1 MESHEA
7 HEAHESHDSHESH
20 EAQWGGS
27 TRFESSMSN
36 SMFNNSTSVS
46 HQSSRISRSTLS
58 HKSSQN
64 AEQKPLLVQEQTPL
78 LSNEQTPLLANEHT
92 PLLAHE
98 DRSDDEHE
106 NDDNDDDAPRTA
118 ATTSLLRTLSGSS
131 GSGKAPFW
139 KKRWPSILALVILCL
154 VVVAIMS
161 GFLVSEGIEEYAM
174 QAADFRPTK
183 LSLDGLADQGAQ
195 VRIEGDFTM
204 DASKV
209 KKQSVRNIGRF
220 GTWIAREAETGPF
233 DAHVYLP
240 EYGNVLV
247 GTAKIPSIKVNIRNG
262 HTTHISFVTSVQPG
276 SPDGIRNV
284 AHDYIEGRLDAIT
297 IKGKAEVPVKSGLI
311 NVGKQ
316 IVEQS
321 MVFKGGDIPALP
333 HYNITKLNI
342 REAKKGH
349 KGMGADASIVVM
361 NDYPVEIT
369 LPPVAVDVSI
379 DGCSS
384 EKQVFVGT
392 AETAEL
398 QVKPKTN
405 IQVNVTGNVEHLSE
419 ALTQVCP
426 NTAKSPLDHFIGDY
440 MKGEE
445 ATIYISCCKF
455 PDPNTPDWA
464 RDLLKDIT
472 VPVPFT
478 GREMG
483 NMVKNFSMADM
494 HFSLPDPFAE
504 PGTPEGS
511 PKISA
516 IVNVDVGLP
525 NEMNFPL
532 DVNQIK
538 ADADILYKG
547 KKLGKMD
554 LSKWQKANSTRIEA
568 HGKEGPSLLVQSVIK
583 DAPIKIL
590 DDDLFS
596 EVVQA
601 LIFGGKS
608 VMLDMVASVS
618 IGVDTP
624 MGKFAIRGIPAKGS
638 VPVKRS

>member
-1 MESHEA
+1 MESP
-7 HEAHESHDSHESH
+7 
-20 EAQWGGS
+20 EAQWGS
-27 TRFESSMSN
+27 TRTPSLRPASQK
-36 SMFNNSTSVS
+36 STR
-46 HQSSRISRSTLS
+46 SSRSAPSQKSNRSTR
-58 HKSSQN
+58 
-64 AEQKPLLVQEQTPL
+64 TT
-78 LSNEQTPLLANEHT
+78 EQTPLLAR
-92 PLLAHE
+92 E
-98 DRSDDEHE
+98 DVSDDEHDE
-106 NDDNDDDAPRTA
+106 EEETPPSP
-118 ATTSLLRTLSGSS
+118 ATTSLLRSLSGSGPS
-131 GSGKAPFW
+131 DKTPFW
-139 KKRWPSILALVILCL
+139 KKRWPSILALAILCM
-154 VVVAIMS
+154 AILGIMF
-161 GFLVSEGIEEYAM
+161 GFLASEGIEEYAM
-174 QAADFRPTK
+174 QAADFRPTR

-233 DAHVYLP
+233 DAQVYLP

-284 AHDYIEGRLDAIT
+284 AKDYIDGRLGQIR

-342 REAKKGH
+342 REAQKGR
-349 KGMGADASIVVM
+349 KGMGADASIVVD
-361 NDYPVEIT
+361 NDFPVELT
-369 LPPVAVDVSI
+369 LPPVGVDVLI
-379 DGCSS
+379 DGCDS
-384 EKQVFVGT
+384 KRHVFVGT

-398 QVKPKTN
+398 RVKPKKD

-419 ALTQVCP
+419 SLTQVCP
-426 NTAKSPLDHFIGDY
+426 NSAKSPLDAFIGDY
-440 MKGEE
+440 MKGDES
-445 ATIYISCCKF
+445 TIYINCCNF
-455 PDPNTPDWA
+455 PDPNTPQWA

-478 GREMG
+478 GHSMG

-494 HFSLPDPFAE
+494 HFALPSPFAE

-516 IVNVDVGLP
+516 IVTVDVGLP

-538 ADADILYKG
+538 ADADIYYKK
-547 KKLGKMD
+547 KKLGKMNM
-554 LSKWQKANSTRIEA
+554 SKWQKANSTMVEK

-583 DAPIKIL
+583 DAPIEIL

-608 VMLDMVASVS
+608 VMLDMKALVS

-624 MGKFAIRGIPAKGS
+624 MGKFAIRGIPAEGS